1 MGNLSAAM
9 RSVGRT
15 VQRGWTSFCRWA
27 GQPHIKRRLIIA
39 ACVGIVVAILVPIT
53 IATAGFG
60 PAGVAAGSA
69 AAAWQSAAYGGAVAA
84 GSAFATL
91 QSLGMTAGAIH
102 LGLGLGGIAAIGVVI
117 VDST

>member
-1 MGNLSAAM
+1 MGNVSAAM

-15 VQRGWTSFCRWA
+15 IQRGWTSLCRWA
-27 GQPHIKRRLIIA
+27 SQPHIRRRLIIA
-39 ACVGIVVAILVPIT
+39 AVVGVAVAILVPVA

-69 AAAWQSAAYGGAVAA
+69 AAAWQPAAYGGAVAA
-84 GSAFATL
+84 GSTFAVL

-102 LGLGLGGIAAIGVVI
+102 LGLGLGGIAAFGVVI